1 MHKLK
6 IKVICVFQVRFIT
19 MTGNPIPDPLG
30 RIAHVLLVIGGLNWG
45 LVGLLDTNLVAII
58 ADATVGV
65 VGTLIY
71 TLVGLSAIISLIDV
85 AMASR

>member
-1 MHKLK
+1 MHKLE
-6 IKVICVFQVRFIT
+6 IKVICVFRVRFVT
-19 MTGNPIPDPLG
+19 MAGSPIPDPIG

-45 LVGLLDTNLVAII
+45 LVGLLDTNLVSII
-58 ADATVGV
+58 ADATTGV

-85 AMASR
+85 AMASK

>member
-6 IKVICVFQVRFIT
+6 IKVICVFQVKFIT
-19 MTGNPIPDPLG
+19 MTGTPIPDPLG

-58 ADATVGV
+58 ADATAGV

-71 TLVGLSAIISLIDV
+71 TLVGFSAIISLIDV
-85 AMASR
+85 AMASK

>member
-6 IKVICVFQVRFIT
+6 IKVICVFQVKFIT

-58 ADATVGV
+58 ADATAGV

>member
-58 ADATVGV
+58 ADATAGV

-71 TLVGLSAIISLIDV
+71 TLIGLSAIISLIDV